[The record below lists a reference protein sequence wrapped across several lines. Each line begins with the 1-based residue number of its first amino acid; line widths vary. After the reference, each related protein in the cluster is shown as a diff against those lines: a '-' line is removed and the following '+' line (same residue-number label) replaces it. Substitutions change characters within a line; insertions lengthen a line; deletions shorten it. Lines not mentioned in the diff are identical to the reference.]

1 MIPALIS
8 GKLSREQENMEDLL
22 TSMVF
27 GPLRYLDYGSGLYRF
42 LQHVDNQHFVR
53 QLPSPGETVDVHYK
67 FWPWLTAD
75 GCGGCEP
82 DVLLTLRS
90 GGAVQVRI
98 LVESKHLSEKSS
110 IAESNSPLV
119 TDQLAK
125 EWGLPCEVLRCSWWE
140 TTAAIPHE
148 SLRFPS

>member
-27 GPLRYLDYGSGLYRF
+27 GQLRYLDYGSGLYRF

-53 QLPSPGETVDVHYK
+53 QLPSPGEAVDVHYK

-75 GCGGCEP
+75 GCVGCEP

-90 GGAVQVRI
+90 GGADQIRI
-98 LVESKHLSEKSS
+98 LVESKHLSEK
-110 IAESNSPLV
+110 
-119 TDQLAK
+119 
-125 EWGLPCEVLRCSWWE
+125 
-140 TTAAIPHE
+140 
-148 SLRFPS
+148 